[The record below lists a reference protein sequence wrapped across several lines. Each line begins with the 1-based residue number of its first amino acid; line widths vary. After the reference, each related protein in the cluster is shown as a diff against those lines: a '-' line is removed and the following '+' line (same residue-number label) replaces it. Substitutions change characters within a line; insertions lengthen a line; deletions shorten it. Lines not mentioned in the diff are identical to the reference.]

1 MKRNHWIWKGTV
13 VVALLGA
20 LIGSAPAT
28 AAPVDLVPVGALW
41 QRLPGSSQAS
51 TPDTTAWRRPGFSDA
66 AWSSGPLPL
75 FYGEDLSGSLIDGMQ
90 GVFTSYFVRTR
101 FSLASTADV
110 RDLVLRAACDDGFIA
125 WINGQQVARYN
136 VPEGELGLERT
147 ASGAVPEPAAENDY
161 PLGGVGPALRAGE
174 NVLAVQVF
182 NASLGSSDLVFRAI
196 LSANR
201 DEEDPQVQV
210 ILPEPGAVVPDLSS
224 IEVQFSEAVTGV
236 EAADLQ
242 VNGQGATDFRLLA
255 PGQYLFTVTPPA
267 PGPVSVGFRIGH
279 GIRDLSS
286 VGRPLVPTNWTYTI
300 DPKAV
305 PTLRINEFMADSD
318 LGIRDDDGRRSDWI
332 EIHNPGSS
340 AASLAGWSLTD
351 ESGRLRKWVFPA
363 LAVPARGYALV
374 WASGNDRTNPA
385 APLHTNFR
393 LSEDGEFLALV
404 SPAGEMVSSFA
415 PAYPRQRPDVAYGRL
430 PGTTIDGFLPK
441 PTPRGPNAVGG
452 PGFAPDVV
460 GNPPSGTYSTPRSLN
475 LAFPTN
481 AGIPPAGAVIRFT
494 LDGTLP
500 GESSPV
506 WAGPLALSNQTVQVR
521 ARAYAPG
528 LLPGRP
534 SSHVQLALAPTVA
547 RFTSDLPV
555 VIIHDFNR
563 GRPPANT
570 RVPAF
575 FQVFEPGTNGIT
587 VLTNPPAMVG
597 RAGISVRGSS
607 TEGLEKAS
615 LRVEFLDEFENDDG
629 QRFLGMPKE
638 ADWVMYAPNFFEPV
652 LIHNAYMHQLSRNI
666 GRYSPETRFC
676 EVFMVTSGTG
686 TIQYATYSGVYVAM
700 ERIEIG
706 GDRVDLGSLQP
717 QNLTA
722 PSVTGGY
729 LMKIDR
735 LDPGDSG
742 ISAGGMTFGM
752 VEPKESELRDPARAP
767 QLTYLNQ
774 YLNAFGNALNGANYR
789 DPVSGYRAYVDVPSW
804 IEHHLLNTF
813 AFNVDALRLSAYFG
827 KRREGRLEFG
837 PLWDFDRALG
847 STDGR
852 DANPSTWT
860 SQVGDRGTDFFNF
873 PWWGRMFTD
882 LEFFQAY
889 IDRYHELRRSEMSDA
904 SLLALVDSQAN
915 QVRRAATRD
924 WARWGAS
931 PRTATY
937 QGEVDLMKNWI
948 RARVAFMDSQF
959 VRQPVLVSVPGVVTP
974 GSTVTWTVPAGTTL
988 YYTTNGT
995 DPRLPGGGISESAR
1009 AYTGPIPVPHHFRI
1023 RARSY
1028 NASHTARTGVAN
1040 PPLRSIWSGENAG
1053 TFITDPMP
1061 LRVTEIHYAPLDG
1074 PDGGPEEFE
1083 FVELA
1088 NGGGTPLNLTGIA
1101 LEGAVRFSVTP
1112 TNTVRTLAPGAR
1124 GVVVANRTTFAQR
1137 YPGVTNVLGEFSG
1150 RLANEGETL
1159 VVKGALLETV
1169 LSLAYAPAW
1178 SVAAADLGFS
1188 LVPVREDLTPA
1199 AAAQGTNWVA
1209 SARVSGSPGRVDAA
1223 SLGAPD
1229 PLMAGLEEGEIV
1241 LRQAL
1246 GVGVAVEIQG
1256 RTFPTEGPWVP
1267 VVRYPAGAAR
1277 EESLRFQPGQTPRYF
1292 RSETVVD

>member
-1 MKRNHWIWKGTV
+1 MALPLLAG
-13 VVALLGA
+13 LLGDA
-20 LIGSAPAT
+20 DAW
-28 AAPVDLVPVGALW
+28 AAQVDLVPAGAVW
-41 QRLPGSSQAS
+41 RRLPGSSQAS
-51 TPDTTAWRRPGFSDA
+51 TPDITAWRRPGFSDA
-66 AWSSGPLPL
+66 SWASGPLPL

-101 FSLASTADV
+101 FNLTSTADV
-110 RDLVLRAACDDGFIA
+110 RDLVLHAACDDGFIA

-136 VPEGELGLERT
+136 VPEGELGLTRT
-147 ASGAVPEPAAENDY
+147 ALGAVPEPAAENDY

-182 NASLGSSDLVFRAI
+182 NGSLGSSDLVFQAV
-196 LSANR
+196 LSADR
-201 DEEDPQVQV
+201 DEEDPEVQV
-210 ILPEPGAVVPDLSS
+210 VVPEAGSVVPELTS

-242 VNGQGATDFRLLA
+242 VNGQGATDYRLLA
-255 PGQYLFTVTPPA
+255 PGQYLFTVMPPP
-267 PGPVSVGFRIGH
+267 PGPVSVGFRVGH

-286 VGRPLVPTNWTYTI
+286 LGRPLVPTNWTYTI

-305 PTLRINEFMADSD
+305 PTLRINEFLADND

-332 EIHNPGSS
+332 EIHNPGTS

-351 ESGRLRKWVFPA
+351 EPSRLRKWVFPA

-393 LSEDGEFLALV
+393 LAEDGEFLALV

-415 PAYPRQRPDVAYGRL
+415 PSYPRQRADVAYGRL
-430 PGTTIDGFLPK
+430 PGTSVEGFLPT
-441 PTPRGPNAVGG
+441 PTPRGPNTVGG
-452 PGFAPDVV
+452 AGFAPDVV
-460 GNPPSGTYSTPRSLN
+460 GIPPSGTYSRPMLLD
-475 LAFPTN
+475 LAFRTN
-481 AGIPPAGAVIRFT
+481 SGPAPAGAVIRFT
-494 LDGTLP
+494 LDGSLP
-500 GESSPV
+500 AEGSPV

-534 SSHVQLALAPTVA
+534 SSHVQMSLAPTVA

-563 GRPPANT
+563 GRPPANA

-575 FQVFEPGTNGIT
+575 FEVFEPGTNGIT
-587 VLTNPPAMVG
+587 VLTNRPAMVG

-607 TEGLEKAS
+607 TEGLPKAS
-615 LRVEFLDEFENDDG
+615 LRVEFRDEFENDEA
-629 QRFLGMPKE
+629 QEFLGMPKE

-652 LIHNAYMHQLSRNI
+652 LIHNPYMHQLSRDI
-666 GRYSPETRFC
+666 GRYSPRTRFC

-686 TIQYATYSGVYVAM
+686 TIQYTTYSGVYAAM

-752 VEPKESELRDPARAP
+752 VEPKESELREPARAP

-774 YLNAFGNALNGANYR
+774 YMNAFGNALNGVNYR

-804 IEHHLLNTF
+804 IEHHLLNVF

-852 DANPSTWT
+852 DANPSTWA

-889 IDRYHELRRSEMSDA
+889 IDRYHELRRAQMSDV

-915 QVRRAATRD
+915 QVRRAAVRD
-924 WARWGAS
+924 WARWGSS
-931 PRTATY
+931 PRTSSY

-959 VRQPVLVSVPGVVTP
+959 VRQPVLASVPGVVAR
-974 GSTVTWTVPAGTTL
+974 GSTVTWNVPAGTTV
-988 YYTTNGT
+988 YYTTNGS
-995 DPRLPGGGISESAR
+995 DPRLPGGGISGVAR
-1009 AYTGPIPVPHHFRI
+1009 AYAGPVPVPHNLRI
-1023 RARSY
+1023 RARAY
-1028 NASHTARTGVAN
+1028 NPSHTARTGAEN
-1040 PPLRSIWSGENAG
+1040 PPLRSIWSGENAA

-1061 LRVTEIHYAPLDG
+1061 LRVTEIHFAPLDG

-1088 NGGGTPLNLTGIA
+1088 NGGPAALDLTGIA
-1101 LEGAVRFSVTP
+1101 FEGAVRFSVAP

-1124 GVVVANRTTFAQR
+1124 GVVVANRTAFLQR
-1137 YPGVTNVLGEFSG
+1137 YPTVTNVLGEFSG

-1159 VVKGALLETV
+1159 IVTGTLRETV
-1169 LSLAYAPAW
+1169 LSIPYAPDW

-1188 LVPVREDLTPA
+1188 LVPVRETLSAEA
-1199 AAAQGTNWVA
+1199 AAVGTNWVS
-1209 SARVSGSPGRVDAA
+1209 SARVSGSPGRLDAA
-1223 SLGAPD
+1223 SLGAPE
-1229 PLMAGLEEGEIV
+1229 PLVAGLDGSEIV
-1241 LRQAL
+1241 LKQTLRA
-1246 GVGVAVEIQG
+1246 GVAVEIQG
-1256 RTFPTEGPWVP
+1256 RAFPTEGPWVP
-1267 VVRYPAGAAR
+1267 VVRYPAGVAR
-1277 EESLRFQPGQTPRYF
+1277 EETLRFQPGQAPRYF
-1292 RSETVVD
+1292 RAETVVD